1 MIFPRHGAENHGAA
15 ATTGAATAG
24 SSMADMDMSGG
35 GDGHG
40 ADGHGSGG
48 GGGMM
53 MMMMSVFQNDP
64 KTALYS
70 TGWTPQN
77 AAGYAATIIF
87 LVLLAVLFRCMLAAK
102 AWQEAR
108 WLDAELKRRY
118 VVVNGRL
125 PMAERA
131 ASVDSLAKQPR
142 AVLSSNG
149 VEEDVVVVKKH
160 TTGPRPWRLSV
171 DPLRAVI
178 DTVIAATG
186 YLLMLA
192 VMTMNIG
199 YFLAVLGGTFLG
211 SLAVGRFSSG
221 SEH

>member
-40 ADGHGSGG
+40 SGGG

-70 TGWTPQN
+70 TGWTPKN

-87 LVLLAVLFRCMLAAK
+87 LVLLAVLFRCLLAAK

-131 ASVDSLAKQPR
+131 ASVDSFAKQPR